1 MQKFEGK
8 TMGVAEFSRQLSRN
22 DRADLVAYGREVIET
37 EAAALSSLVDAL
49 DENFARAVT
58 TILNVTGRVVTT
70 GIGKSGYIAR
80 KFSATLAS
88 TGTPSLYVHPV
99 EAAHGDLGM
108 LMAGDGLLCF
118 SNSGSTAELQP
129 ILDYAAKLGL
139 AVIGIASKADSLLM
153 RQADVKLLLP
163 KVDEACPA
171 NLAPTTST
179 AMMMALGDALAMT
192 TMRARGVSIAGFA
205 ALHPGGTIG
214 KRLMRVAA
222 IMHRDGAMP
231 FVAPETSMRDV
242 IVTIT
247 SMSFGIAG
255 VVDASG
261 ALVGVI
267 TDGDLRRHLDGLL
280 EATAADVMTCDP
292 VWVSPG
298 TFVED
303 ALTQMNNHKITAMF
317 AIEDAE
323 TRRPVGLVHVH
334 DFLRLGIA

>member
-1 MQKFEGK
+1 MQKIKGM
-8 TMGVAEFSRQLSRN
+8 TMGVAEFSRQISRN
-22 DRADLVAYGREVIET
+22 DRADLIAYGREVIET
-37 EAAALSSLVDAL
+37 EAAALSSLVATL
-49 DENFARAVT
+49 DENFAKAVT
-58 TILNVTGRVVTT
+58 IILNVTGRVVTT

-80 KFSATLAS
+80 KFAATLAS

-139 AVIGIASKADSLLM
+139 SVIGIASKADSLLM

-163 KVDEACPA
+163 RVDEACPA

-222 IMHRDGAMP
+222 IMHRESDMP

-242 IVTIT
+242 IVTMT

-267 TDGDLRRHLDGLL
+267 TDGDLRRNLDGLM
-280 EATAADVMTCDP
+280 EASAADVMTCDP

-303 ALTQMNNHKITAMF
+303 ALTQMNKHKITAMF
-317 AIEDAE
+317 AIEDTD

>member
-1 MQKFEGK
+1 
-8 TMGVAEFSRQLSRN
+8 MGVAEFSRQISRN
-22 DRADLVAYGREVIET
+22 DQADLLAYGREVIQT
-37 EAAALSSLVDAL
+37 EAAALDLLVDAL
-49 DENFARAVT
+49 DDSFARAVT
-58 TILNVTGRVVTT
+58 TILNVRGRIVTT

-108 LMAGDGLLCF
+108 LMAGDALLAF

-129 ILDYAAKLGL
+129 ILDYATKLGL

-222 IMHRDGAMP
+222 IMHREDKLP
-231 FVAPETSMRDV
+231 LVSPDTSMRDV
-242 IVTIT
+242 IVTMT

-255 VVDASG
+255 VIDPVSH

-267 TDGDLRRHLDGLL
+267 TDGDIRRHLNGLL
-280 EATAADVMTCDP
+280 EATAADVMTENP

-298 TFVED
+298 AFVED
-303 ALTQMNNHKITAMF
+303 ALTQLNKHKITAMF

-334 DFLRLGIA
+334 DFLRLGLA

>member
-1 MQKFEGK
+1 
-8 TMGVAEFSRQLSRN
+8 MGVAEFSRQLSRN

-37 EAAALSSLVDAL
+37 EAAALGSLVEAL

-58 TILNVTGRVVTT
+58 AILNVTGRVVAT

-80 KFSATLAS
+80 KFAATLAS

-108 LMAGDGLLCF
+108 LMAGDALLAF

-139 AVIGIASKADSLLM
+139 TVIGIASKADSLLM
-153 RQADVKLLLP
+153 RQADIKLLLP

-192 TMRARGVSIAGFA
+192 TMRARGVSAAGFA
-205 ALHPGGTIG
+205 ALHPGGSIG

-222 IMHRDGAMP
+222 IMHREAALP
-231 FVAPETSMRDV
+231 IVAPATSMRDV

-255 VVDASG
+255 VVDESG

-267 TDGDLRRHLDGLL
+267 TDGDLRRHLDGLM
-280 EATAADVMTCDP
+280 EATAEDVMTRDP

-298 TFVED
+298 AFVED
-303 ALTQMNNHKITAMF
+303 ALTQMNTRKITAMF

-334 DFLRLGIA
+334 DFLRLGLA

>member
-1 MQKFEGK
+1 MQKIKGK
-8 TMGVAEFSRQLSRN
+8 TMGVAEFSRQLSRT
-22 DRADLVAYGREVIET
+22 DRSDLIAYGREVIET
-37 EAAALSSLVDAL
+37 EAEALNSLVGAL
-49 DENFARAVT
+49 DDNFARAVT
-58 TILNVTGRVVTT
+58 TILNITGRLVTT

-108 LMAGDGLLCF
+108 LMAGDGLLAF

-139 AVIGIASKADSLLM
+139 SVIGIASKADSLLM

-163 KVDEACPA
+163 RVDEACPA

-192 TMRARGVSIAGFA
+192 TMRARGVSTAGFA

-222 IMHRDGAMP
+222 IMHRESAMP

-242 IVTIT
+242 IVTMT

-255 VVDASG
+255 VVDESG
-261 ALVGVI
+261 ALIGVI
-267 TDGDLRRHLDGLL
+267 TDGDLRRHLDGLMD
-280 EATAADVMTCDP
+280 ATAADVMTCDP

-303 ALTQMNNHKITAMF
+303 ALTAMNTHKITAMF

>member
-1 MQKFEGK
+1 
-8 TMGVAEFSRQLSRN
+8 
-22 DRADLVAYGREVIET
+22 
-37 EAAALSSLVDAL
+37 
-49 DENFARAVT
+49 
-58 TILNVTGRVVTT
+58 
-70 GIGKSGYIAR
+70 
-80 KFSATLAS
+80 
-88 TGTPSLYVHPV
+88 
-99 EAAHGDLGM
+99 
-108 LMAGDGLLCF
+108 
-118 SNSGSTAELQP
+118 
-129 ILDYAAKLGL
+129 
-139 AVIGIASKADSLLM
+139 
-153 RQADVKLLLP
+153 
-163 KVDEACPA
+163 
-171 NLAPTTST
+171 
-179 AMMMALGDALAMT
+179 MT

-222 IMHRDGAMP
+222 IMHRDNALP

-255 VVDASG
+255 VVDETG

-280 EATAADVMTCDP
+280 EATAADVMTRDP

-298 TFVED
+298 AFVED
-303 ALTQMNNHKITAMF
+303 ALTQLNNHKITAMF

-334 DFLRLGIA
+334 DFLRLGLA

>member
-1 MQKFEGK
+1 MQKIKGM
-8 TMGVAEFSRQLSRN
+8 TMGVAEFSRQISRN
-22 DRADLVAYGREVIET
+22 DRADLIAYGREVIET
-37 EAAALSSLVDAL
+37 EAAALSSLVAAL
-49 DENFARAVT
+49 DENFAKAVT
-58 TILNVTGRVVTT
+58 IILNVTGRLVTT

-80 KFSATLAS
+80 KFAATLAS

-139 AVIGIASKADSLLM
+139 SVIGIASKADSLLM

-163 KVDEACPA
+163 RVDEACPA

-222 IMHRDGAMP
+222 IMHRESDMP

-242 IVTIT
+242 IVTMT

-267 TDGDLRRHLDGLL
+267 TDGDLRRNLDGLM
-280 EATAADVMTCDP
+280 EASAADVMTCDP

-303 ALTQMNNHKITAMF
+303 ALTQMNKHKITAMF
-317 AIEDAE
+317 AIEDTD